1 MVVSNACYQLYS
13 RPFDER
19 LLKKR
24 IPKLTAASYNTVR
37 LLDYLEEKQK
47 LRTAQ
52 EKIIEESSITYMF
65 AKHSTT
71 PWYSQNFTDSMLI
84 FLI

>member
-47 LRTAQ
+47 LSCKSIYYFRRSKNGRQ
-52 EKIIEESSITYMF
+52 EPKEKIIDYEE
-65 AKHSTT
+65 
-71 PWYSQNFTDSMLI
+71 
-84 FLI
+84 

>member
-1 MVVSNACYQLYS
+1 MVPRSGCQLYS

-24 IPKLTAASYNTVR
+24 LPKLTATYNTVR

-47 LRTAQ
+47 L
-52 EKIIEESSITYMF
+52 KNSESYMF

-71 PWYSQNFTDSMLI
+71 PWYSQNFIDSNFFYLFCLI
-84 FLI
+84 KKKYKLIL